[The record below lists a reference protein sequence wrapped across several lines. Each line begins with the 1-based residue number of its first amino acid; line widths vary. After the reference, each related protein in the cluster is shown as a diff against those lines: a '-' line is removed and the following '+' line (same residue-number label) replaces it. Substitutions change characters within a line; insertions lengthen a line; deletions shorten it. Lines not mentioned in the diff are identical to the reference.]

1 LRSARISRAPAAQTL
16 AAAIL
21 VMLGLAI
28 PARAASGTKDQ
39 APPAPPA
46 DSDPKTAADAPTVA
60 ARIDKTDV
68 HVGDVVTLT
77 VTAVGPSSLPV
88 NLPAK
93 VDLGPFE
100 LFEPDPRE
108 EDKDLGDGRMSRS
121 FLLKIAAYEPG
132 DLQVPGVEVTYLGK
146 DGRVLSTHTAP
157 LAVKV
162 TSLIANEPEPKL
174 KDPAPPVP
182 VMEENLTLAY
192 VAGGLFAA
200 ICGALIA
207 IQVRKRMRER
217 AAFRPPPPP
226 RPAHEVA
233 LEKLDRLASTGFVEG
248 ADYRVFYFQLSEIVR
263 EYLGARFGF
272 EALEMTTEEL
282 MAQLARRASRGL
294 VLGEIAGWLS
304 TSDLVKFAK
313 MAPTAQEARGALE
326 TAIRLVEST
335 RPRLE
340 PQLAEVAPME
350 ARVGGGVS

>member
-1 LRSARISRAPAAQTL
+1 MLLTVAVASAARSDTTRRE
-16 AAAIL
+16 
-21 VMLGLAI
+21 
-28 PARAASGTKDQ
+28 ASGAHDPG
-39 APPAPPA
+39 AVPPTAETDNKA
-46 DSDPKTAADAPTVA
+46 AADAPTVA
-60 ARIDKTDV
+60 ARVDKTDV

-77 VTAVGPSSLPV
+77 VTAVGPTSLPV

-93 VDLGPFE
+93 LDLGPFE
-100 LFEPDPRE
+100 LFEPDPQE

-132 DLQVPGVEVTYLGK
+132 ELQVPGVEVTYLGK

-157 LAVKV
+157 LAIKV

-174 KDPAPPVP
+174 KDPAPPVT

-207 IQVRKRMRER
+207 IQVRRRLRER

-233 LEKLDRLASTGFVEG
+233 LEKLDRLAATGFVEG
-248 ADYRVFYFQLSEIVR
+248 ADYRAFTFQLSEIVR

-272 EALEMTTEEL
+272 DALEMTTEEL
-282 MAQLARRASRGL
+282 MAQLARRTPRGL
-294 VLGEIAGWLS
+294 ILGEIAGWLS
-304 TSDLVKFAK
+304 SSDLVKFAK
-313 MAPTAQEARGALE
+313 LSPTATEARGALE

-335 RPRLE
+335 RPRPE
-340 PQLAEVAPME
+340 PQVAEAVEVRAS
-350 ARVGGGVS
+350 GGAETSGRAGGAA